1 MIIPNSQ
8 YFSCSFNI
16 KIKKLGKYK
25 VEYTLYGDYLNDNNY
40 KWRKNFS
47 SQITSEVTDSYKVSE
62 YSYASTD
69 TKTRTIIIKDIKIT
83 EVKDEALYT
92 DIALALGVSAAV
104 LTATA
109 VTLFIL
115 EKKGIIK
122 SKKHRSE

>member
-122 SKKHRSE
+122 SKKHSSE